1 MNYKWILCVWLGAPA
16 ALLAATAERPPL
28 GQRQYLFEA
37 KVPFAPVEI
46 APLNQPKNGRP
57 AMRDPIP
64 LNGGQPKLAKEPG
77 REPPAVRPKRI
88 SRMVFEQVA
97 VKGRYLVPR
106 VSFARPVLE
115 VERAE
120 PPTTVEYRKKIKE
133 SEEILK
139 SFDW

>member
-1 MNYKWILCVWLGAPA
+1 MRFTLIFCMTLGISG
-16 ALLAATAERPPL
+16 ALVAATVERLPL
-28 GQRQYLFEA
+28 GRRQYLFEA
-37 KVPFAPVEI
+37 KVPYAPVEI
-46 APLNQPKNGRP
+46 APLGQKAQGRP

-64 LNGGQPKLAKEPG
+64 LGKEPNLAKG
-77 REPPAVRPKRI
+77 REGEPKTVRPKKI

-106 VSFARPVLE
+106 VSFVRPVLDLQPSE
-115 VERAE
+115 Q
-120 PPTTVEYRKKIKE
+120 PTTVDYRKKIKS